1 MDGGENMEDI
11 KAGVPSSNEGAGTQ
25 RAVQEDLQES
35 HVEYGNG
42 NSAPEESAVPEEQPP
57 QLTAEELA
65 KLPPELRPG
74 PDGRPPK
81 ITPKLLKQMRG
92 HYFTVKHD
100 VLTNCGHK
108 MDRMNQPHN
117 NCENCWY
124 QFFNTH
130 PQLVEVSD
138 QFFRT
143 HGKGPLIGMRGE
155 KYFKNFVR
163 FMATVIHFQK
173 EELAVAA
180 AKAAKEQ
187 ADVASSQ
194 ERVGNTGG
202 TAGPEEGV
210 STDDCCIEN
219 GKVTFTPCALEV
231 GQAESD

>member
-1 MDGGENMEDI
+1 MSEPV
-11 KAGVPSSNEGAGTQ
+11 AQ
-25 RAVQEDLQES
+25 
-35 HVEYGNG
+35 
-42 NSAPEESAVPEEQPP
+42 EQPP

-143 HGKGPLIGMRGE
+143 HGKGPMIGMRGE

-173 EELAVAA
+173 EELAIAA

-187 ADVASSQ
+187 ADVASDQ
-194 ERVGNTGG
+194 EQPGRGR
-202 TAGPEEGV
+202 AIREGA
-210 STDDCCIEN
+210 STESN
-219 GKVTFTPCALEV
+219 EATSPVEV

>member
-11 KAGVPSSNEGAGTQ
+11 KAGVPSSIEGARTQ
-25 RAVQEDLQES
+25 GAVQENLPQS
-35 HVEYGNG
+35 CVEYGNG
-42 NSAPEESAVPEEQPP
+42 GPQVLRPEEQQQQPEQPP

-92 HYFTVKHD
+92 HYFTVRHD

-143 HGKGPLIGMRGE
+143 HGKGPMIGMRGE

-173 EELAVAA
+173 EELAIAA

-187 ADVASSQ
+187 ADVASDQ
-194 ERVGNTGG
+194 EQPGRGR
-202 TAGPEEGV
+202 AIREGA
-210 STDDCCIEN
+210 STESN
-219 GKVTFTPCALEV
+219 EATSPVEV

>member
-11 KAGVPSSNEGAGTQ
+11 KAGVPSSIEGARTQ
-25 RAVQEDLQES
+25 GAVQEDLQES

-42 NSAPEESAVPEEQPP
+42 NSAPEESAVPAEQPAGQPP

-143 HGKGPLIGMRGE
+143 HGKGPMIGMRGE

-173 EELAVAA
+173 EELAIAA

-187 ADVASSQ
+187 ADVASDQ
-194 ERVGNTGG
+194 EQPGRGR
-202 TAGPEEGV
+202 AIYSEGA
-210 STDDCCIEN
+210 STESN
-219 GKVTFTPCALEV
+219 EATSPVEV

>member
-143 HGKGPLIGMRGE
+143 HGKGPMIGMRGE

-173 EELAVAA
+173 EELAIAA

-187 ADVASSQ
+187 ADVASDQ
-194 ERVGNTGG
+194 EQPGRGR
-202 TAGPEEGV
+202 AIREGA
-210 STDDCCIEN
+210 STESN
-219 GKVTFTPCALEV
+219 EATSPVEV

>member
-1 MDGGENMEDI
+1 MEDI
-11 KAGVPSSNEGAGTQ
+11 KAGVPSSNEGASTPG
-25 RAVQEDLQES
+25 AVQENLPES
-35 HVEYGNG
+35 RFEYGISG
-42 NSAPEESAVPEEQPP
+42 PQVLRPEEQQQQPEQPP

-108 MDRMNQPHN
+108 MDRINQPRL

-138 QFFRT
+138 EFFRT
-143 HGKGPLIGMRGE
+143 HGKGPMIGMRGE

-163 FMATVIHFQK
+163 FMATVLHFQK
-173 EELAVAA
+173 EELAIAA

-194 ERVGNTGG
+194 ELVGNTGG
-202 TAGPEEGV
+202 TAGPEE
-210 STDDCCIEN
+210 E
-219 GKVTFTPCALEV
+219 GKVTIHYATSPVEV

>member
-11 KAGVPSSNEGAGTQ
+11 KAGVPSSIEGARTQ
-25 RAVQEDLQES
+25 GAVQEDLQES

-143 HGKGPLIGMRGE
+143 HGKGPMIGMRGE

-173 EELAVAA
+173 EELAIAA

-187 ADVASSQ
+187 ADVASDQ
-194 ERVGNTGG
+194 EQPGRGR
-202 TAGPEEGV
+202 AIREGA
-210 STDDCCIEN
+210 STESN
-219 GKVTFTPCALEV
+219 EATSPVEV